1 MTAQFVRILKHILPR
16 RKHPRRKKL
25 EAALGIRIYNFAL
38 FEKALRHPSAQ
49 RNHTHGI
56 LQSYERLEFLGDA
69 ILGAVVAEYLYDR
82 FPEEMEGFLTD
93 TRSKLVSGTAC
104 AKTARDLGLGDFI
117 ELNPYMESHG
127 GRKNNSVLADCL
139 ESIIGAIHLDSGIT
153 HSRNFIHQNILEY
166 VDFQQLITKDD
177 NYKSRLQEY
186 AQARGWPQPEY
197 FVTDTAGPPHDRIFT
212 VHVHVNGNR
221 LGRGQAT
228 SKKKAQQQAAHQALK
243 SLTSNRKHFPNRS

>member
-1 MTAQFVRILKHILPR
+1 MTAQFVRILRRILPR
-16 RKHPRRKKL
+16 RKHPRWKKL

-104 AKTARDLGLGDFI
+104 AKTARDLGLSDL
-117 ELNPYMESHG
+117 LN
-127 GRKNNSVLADCL
+127 
-139 ESIIGAIHLDSGIT
+139 SIPIWNH
-153 HSRNFIHQNILEY
+153 
-166 VDFQQLITKDD
+166 
-177 NYKSRLQEY
+177 
-186 AQARGWPQPEY
+186 
-197 FVTDTAGPPHDRIFT
+197 TAGAKIIP
-212 VHVHVNGNR
+212 
-221 LGRGQAT
+221 
-228 SKKKAQQQAAHQALK
+228 S
-243 SLTSNRKHFPNRS
+243 